1 MQMRLLVIAAIS
13 LVTALPA
20 SGAEPRNEAAVVA
33 ADDSWLKAEVSGN
46 GDYLDGLLLP
56 GYMSV
61 GAGGKITS
69 KAQIVAKARARTR
82 QELVQLAEQ
91 VATWKAAHP
100 VHPDVTIA
108 GDTAILR
115 WVATQSDGTASVSSS
130 DMFLYRDGRWRA
142 IYSQHTSAAN

>member
-1 MQMRLLVIAAIS
+1 MRLLLIAAIS
-13 LVTALPA
+13 LVTAVPA
-20 SGAEPRNEAAVVA
+20 SGAEPRDEAAVIA

-69 KAQIVAKARARTR
+69 KAQIVAKARARTKE
-82 QELVQLAEQ
+82 ELVQLAQQ
-91 VATWKAAHP
+91 VATWKTAHP
-100 VHPDVTIA
+100 VTIV
-108 GDTAILR
+108 GDAAILR

>member
-1 MQMRLLVIAAIS
+1 MRLLLIAAIS
-13 LVTALPA
+13 LVTAVPA
-20 SGAEPRNEAAVVA
+20 SGAEPRDEAAVIA

-69 KAQIVAKARARTR
+69 KAQIVAKARARTKE
-82 QELVQLAEQ
+82 ELVQLAQQ
-91 VATWKAAHP
+91 VATWKTAHP
-100 VHPDVTIA
+100 DHPDVTIV
-108 GDTAILR
+108 GDVAILR